1 MAKEV
6 TIPKKKIRRFYV
18 LYKGDN
24 ILSSGTIQE
33 IQAKTGIPLNQLCW
47 LTCQSAQKRE
57 HNNYSKS
64 GKYDTMVMID
74 GGEVEDE
81 PIRTA

>member
-6 TIPKKKIRRFYV
+6 TIPKKKIRRSYV

-57 HNNYSKS
+57 HDNFSKS